1 MLKKLL
7 APVALVAIVGCQPP
21 AGGSSK
27 ELVERIEKLEK
38 KVEALEKRPAAAAA
52 PQREAPPP
60 QTAAYK
66 IPTGTSAFMGNK
78 DGKIELTIFSDY
90 QCPFCSRVDL
100 GDSLFNNGGCMR
112 CHGAKGIGAQNGP
125 ALNDNQWDQL
135 TTGSY
140 TEIRALIVSGVPKDK
155 IKVTFKHFPL
165 SFHKDAKP
173 ASKAALAARDA
184 GGMDA
189 FWKMSEKLY
198 ANQRALTTENFSV
211 WAKEIGLD
219 VKKFE
224 KTLADND
231 AKYEEEI
238 KADSELGAKEAKV
251 RGTPSLFVNGWE
263 LRQRSVDGVKQLV
276 KEKSLG
282 G

>member
-7 APVALVAIVGCQPP
+7 VPVALVALVGCQPP

-27 ELVERIEKLEK
+27 DLVERIEKLET
-38 KVEALEKRPAAAAA
+38 KVDALETRPAGAAA
-52 PQREAPPP
+52 PAREAPPP

-66 IPTGTSAFMGNK
+66 IPTGTSPFMGNK

-90 QCPFCSRVDL
+90 QCPFCSRVDPML
-100 GDSLFNNGGCMR
+100 
-112 CHGAKGIGAQNGP
+112 HEAAKDP
-125 ALNDNQWDQL
+125 EL
-135 TTGSY
+135 
-140 TEIRALIVSGVPKDK
+140 KDK
-155 IKVTFKHFPL
+155 IKITFKQFPL

-173 ASKAALAARDA
+173 SAKAALAARDL
-184 GGMDA
+184 GGNDA

-198 ANQRALTTENFSV
+198 ANQRTLTAENFTV

-224 KTLADND
+224 KALVDND

-238 KADSELGAKEAKV
+238 KNDSELGAKEAKV

-263 LRQRSVDGVKQLV
+263 LKQRSVDGVKQLI

>member
-1 MLKKLL
+1 MLKHLL
-7 APVALVAIVGCQPP
+7 VPAALVALVGCQPP

-60 QTAAYK
+60 QTAAYT
-66 IPTGTSAFMGNK
+66 IPTGDSAFMGKK
-78 DGKIELTIFSDY
+78 DGKIEITIFSDY
-90 QCPFCSRVDL
+90 QCPFCSRVDPML
-100 GDSLFNNGGCMR
+100 HEAVKDPEL
-112 CHGAKGIGAQNGP
+112 
-125 ALNDNQWDQL
+125 
-135 TTGSY
+135 
-140 TEIRALIVSGVPKDK
+140 KDK

-184 GGMDA
+184 GGMEM

-198 ANQRALTTENFSV
+198 ANQRALTSENFSV

-231 AKYEEEI
+231 AKYEAEI
-238 KADSELGAKEAKV
+238 KADTELGSSAAKV

-263 LRQRSVDGVKQLV
+263 LRQRSVDGVKQLI
-276 KEKSLG
+276 KEKNLG
-282 G
+282 T

>member
-7 APVALVAIVGCQPP
+7 VPVALVALVGCQPP

-38 KVEALEKRPAAAAA
+38 KVDALEKRPAGAAA
-52 PQREAPPP
+52 PAREAPPP

-66 IPTGTSAFMGNK
+66 IPTGTSPFMGNK

-90 QCPFCSRVDL
+90 QCPFCSRVDPML
-100 GDSLFNNGGCMR
+100 
-112 CHGAKGIGAQNGP
+112 HEAAKDP
-125 ALNDNQWDQL
+125 EL
-135 TTGSY
+135 
-140 TEIRALIVSGVPKDK
+140 KDK
-155 IKVTFKHFPL
+155 IKITFKQFPL

-173 ASKAALAARDA
+173 SAKAALAARDL
-184 GGMDA
+184 GGNDA

-198 ANQRALTTENFSV
+198 ANQRTLTAENFTV

-224 KTLADND
+224 KALVDND

-238 KADSELGAKEAKV
+238 KNDSELGAKEAKV

-263 LRQRSVDGVKQLV
+263 LKQRSVDGVKQLI